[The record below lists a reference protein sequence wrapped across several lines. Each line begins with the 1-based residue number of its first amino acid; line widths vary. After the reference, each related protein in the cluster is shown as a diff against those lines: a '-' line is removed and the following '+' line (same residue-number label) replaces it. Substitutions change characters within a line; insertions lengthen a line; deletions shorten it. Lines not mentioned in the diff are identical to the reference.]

1 MRKSTLFISAVLT
14 VFMLATLFGVVSAYQ
29 GITTSRQPEPAVA
42 TQPTEPTQEVQSAD
56 PLMSVAPAQNSIVSP
71 EDATSL
77 AMQMINRSD
86 VYSVE
91 STTYQDAAAYLVTF
105 SSGDLVYVSPTGQIL
120 AVTKLQPVVVVQPQ
134 RTHDDDNRQ
143 SNSSSTRGGDDGEH
157 HEEHEQEHE
166 GGDD

>member
-1 MRKSTLFISAVLT
+1 MRKSTLFISGVLT

-29 GITTSRQPEPAVA
+29 GISASRQPEPVVAVQA
-42 TQPTEPTQEVQSAD
+42 TEAVQEVQSAE
-56 PLMSVAPAQNSIVSP
+56 PLMSAAPAQNSIVSP
-71 EDATSL
+71 DDATSL

-91 STTYQDAAAYLVTF
+91 STTYKDAAAYLVTF

-120 AVTKLQPVVVVQPQ
+120 AVTKLQPVVVVQKP
-134 RTHDDDNRQ
+134 RGHNEDNSQ
-143 SNSSSTRGGDDGEH
+143 VSGSSTGGGGEGEG
-157 HEEHEQEHE
+157 HEEHE